1 MERLR
6 NQNTG
11 KPRPNNTHPFMP
23 RSGRNSFIS
32 KSGQGGLLSDNT
44 ASDPP
49 FFAPAV
55 QMKSNGKGKDGPM
68 ETAAT
73 DLTPAAAPST
83 LAEKKVK
90 VNVTYLT
97 GGSTS
102 LSSHLTKANSIFE
115 QAKVKVES
123 GKVVTLDEAKSK
135 AILGDDLILDE
146 YSDPASATAEEKE
159 LLKVNRTADAPTM
172 YYVGGMSA
180 GSLGEA
186 FWPATGNPSGF
197 VYASSN
203 SRTWPHEL
211 GHVLLNDGGH
221 PGDADNF
228 MAQTSVASGMEKMTA
243 HQIATIRSSAFVH

>member
-1 MERLR
+1 MERVR
-6 NQNTG
+6 SQYAG
-11 KPRPNNTHPFMP
+11 KPRSRNTNSFMP
-23 RSGRNSFIS
+23 GSGSNAFIS
-32 KSGQGGLLSDNT
+32 GSGQGGLLSEDS
-44 ASDPP
+44 ASDPS

-55 QMKSNGKGKDGPM
+55 QTKSNGKDEPT

-73 DLTPAAAPST
+73 DLTPAAEPST
-83 LAEKKVK
+83 LSEKKVK
-90 VNVTYLT
+90 VNVTYLS

-102 LSSHLTKANSIFE
+102 LASHLTKANSVFG

-123 GKVVTLDEAKSK
+123 GKVVTLDGAKSK

-146 YSDPASATAEEKE
+146 YSDPASATVEEKK

-228 MAQTSVASGMEKMTA
+228 MAQTSVASGKEKMTA
-243 HQIATIRSSAFVH
+243 DQITTIRSSAFVH